1 MRFYISNIKDEED
14 ATMTLET
21 RWSTTQTSN
30 SNYSPSFLGQSSSS
44 GTISGDV
51 GGQIGVDEFVFDAS
65 SGVLA
70 SFQVPPAL
78 ANLLNSN
85 AGCSFII

>member
-1 MRFYISNIKDEED
+1 M
-14 ATMTLET
+14 
-21 RWSTTQTSN
+21 
-30 SNYSPSFLGQSSSS
+30 
-44 GTISGDV
+44 ISGDV